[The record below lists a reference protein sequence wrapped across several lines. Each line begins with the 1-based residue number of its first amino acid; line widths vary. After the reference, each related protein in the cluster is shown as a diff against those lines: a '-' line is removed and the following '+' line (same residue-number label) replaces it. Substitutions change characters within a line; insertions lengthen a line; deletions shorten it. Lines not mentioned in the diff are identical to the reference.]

1 MKIDQHK
8 SRLELDVSRVA
19 SLLANTI
26 PEQTFDA
33 MSDYILA
40 LVEAQKNPDWRLG
53 SVVSKLKKLYL
64 YPNREDHNKLLM
76 EIGDL
81 QEELSEERINKV
93 LESRSK
99 KLKKLGEIDSS
110 QKKPWLVVLAT
121 GIILFWALK

>member
-8 SRLELDVSRVA
+8 SRLELDVLRVA
-19 SLLANTI
+19 NLLANTI

-40 LVEAQKNPDWRLG
+40 LVEARKNPDWRLG

-76 EIGDL
+76 EISDL
-81 QEELSEERINKV
+81 QEELTEERINKV
-93 LESRSK
+93 LEGRSK
-99 KLKKLGEIDSS
+99 KLKKLDGVDSN
-110 QKKPWLVVLAT
+110 QKKPWLVVIAT
-121 GIILFWALK
+121 GIVLFWALK